1 MKAKDLLS
9 PEEQSHVT
17 AAIRQAELGTS
28 GEIRIHIDDRCT
40 GDPVRKAE
48 AVFRY
53 LKMDRT
59 ELRNGVLIYV
69 ACQSKVFAII
79 GDKGINDAVPAGFW
93 DDVIAVMKEKFSS
106 GHFAEGLSGAV
117 LMAGEKL
124 KEHFPYCDGDVNELP
139 DEISFGEEKHRDA

>member
-28 GEIRIHIDDRCT
+28 GEIRIHIDDR
-40 GDPVRKAE
+40 KAE

-59 ELRNGVLIYV
+59 GLRNGVLIYV

-93 DDVIAVMKEKFSS
+93 DDVIAVMKAKFSS

-139 DEISFGEEKHRDA
+139 DEISFGEEKHQDA